1 MNDKFPPWN
10 AQRGYSHGKAYGSD
24 TLQKCQGLDNANDVS
39 PHCGE
44 ATTDGNYEEQSRDFS
59 RTSWP
64 QTSQHEGTDM
74 RGIQSVGH
82 ASSYTSSASNAF
94 SSDGQGIPSGIV
106 NYPYYRVSP
115 HPMRSNMGHITEHY
129 GEGTAKEMRKR
140 DHFINDSLAAAS
152 TNASNTLV
160 QETELEKNSSS
171 NWTSVI
177 KEALEMS
184 NGVGL
189 EQDVSCGTS
198 VVYEEAQSETR
209 GTELLKDHFDPVD
222 CQSQND
228 HENCKTEEMIGAQD
242 SSVIV
247 LFDGMKITPIK
258 SSQDLQQREVNSLND
273 GFSVNDKVHKKTS
286 CGTTEQC
293 SSLGFYNTTEIC
305 SLEQHAPTKQKSV
318 SGFTIRSCL
327 SDNLSTIRTNVEK
340 QSENLVELVSTVPS
354 TSLDITGN
362 REGTLSPAVSQLR
375 QISKEHAESYKNYR
389 RYVDSQTKLCED
401 YCSKGNNA
409 ILPRIFNVP
418 GKNLKPSMTQRP
430 IFQSNVPDN
439 ISQTGQHEWAGS
451 EMKLNFTITENQKP
465 VVAQNELVVMEEN
478 WSSNITEGTN
488 TDDGQNFP
496 LKLNVQN
503 EKSNTVRR
511 CAFTGTSAE
520 PSSVCSSTPVSQ
532 LENFVHNLYK
542 EILPTPTLKS
552 LQPFHI
558 RTDTT
563 KETATKCE
571 DSDLPPRQE
580 QSLNMASNAE
590 CTLTKQTRSTS
601 RTACFAVRSPQ
612 KDLVKNQVKPNK
624 WEKTGNGFSTQEA
637 STFQDSAAEPGDL
650 ASDKVPPTKAAGKDC
665 LTSPKPYKKQPQH
678 DSTPSFT
685 SENVSQ
691 NSQNALKKQKTPSK
705 RKALDGEA
713 LTCHTQKR
721 TCEIGNYSPIT
732 NLENVPSEG
741 LTKEV
746 NTTDVSQCTREKQKK
761 PENSCGSLKKSSHL
775 LEEQP
780 LGLYNVVKMPTA
792 KQECSPIALTEKEE
806 SNADLP
812 ETARSQIVS
821 QQEDCLPLISTSAA
835 QKSVKAKAHATKFTN
850 KTTKDVT
857 LEDDPLSCEPADSIL
872 TSENSDL
879 RPRNTSMK
887 FKKTKNSKI
896 KNKTAALG
904 CVHKCPALST
914 DKLSSFGLFEDVN
927 ATHEIQNSGSKSY
940 IRRCSDEDVSID
952 AKSKAD
958 DQNSLQEPVQ
968 QNAKADIIET
978 YGTPDACLSMDIVF
992 PRELDNTFQLV
1003 SDIKTEPMEVRNYL
1017 KKLRKRKTTSEN
1029 HSLVCKSTKNVKLE
1043 SDIYPQG
1050 CRDLPVTHFENVSDF
1065 LEKGTVSVKIEE
1077 TLEDGSPSL
1086 AKNDLKMVNL
1096 KSIKA
1101 HVLKRKRARRPL
1113 RKRKLM
1119 KLAKPLSEALNTE
1132 TITAKGLQKI
1142 SQNVVPGDLMKTDV
1156 NFVKTQM
1163 ESSVDSSRKSCCAR
1177 QSNSC
1182 SSIQT
1187 RSTVNLVLEDPCESP
1202 EQKQTIL
1209 SHPVTRETMDNHTSI
1224 SNCKSSSSDGHKSRR
1239 RQPKKQRRSARSR
1252 TNTAQTALI
1261 CKAEKTELESPEQ
1274 KQTIL
1279 SHPVATRETV
1289 DNHTSISNCKGSSS
1303 AGQKSQRR
1311 QPKKQRRSARSRT
1324 NAARTALVCKAEK
1337 TELEPVNVS
1346 KRSRSVSPVENNIPP
1361 LQISYLSASTASAEN
1376 ETAVVEPTNL
1386 MKQKISQ
1393 TCRKRTLSKIGLQ
1406 NYSPEQR
1413 VTSKMV
1419 NSLQALPVHAKKGG
1433 KMSKTQ
1439 LSNVNI
1445 SSLRYSRRL
1454 SRFTP
1459 GEVRSLQKPGNS
1471 AADDSIS
1478 SKCHSVLLCEV
1489 RRKSRRRK
1497 NRKHN
1502 KKKSVQ
1508 IRSNTNESLP
1518 KSSCDIMD
1526 NCLLTSTCEEKDQ
1539 KTNEDSSLDSLALCG
1554 HHLKVSE
1561 GKVIQVATRILP
1573 RTMKLKREK
1582 DQGMVADTKLLEN
1595 SSETLANNGEMS
1607 EEKFGQLSLM
1617 LKQPPSMIQCGES
1630 PGVKAELKNKR
1641 KMSKKKAEQVSK
1653 RMELSQEAKGLQ
1665 LDSSKD
1671 LGCFERPL
1679 KMGIANGEQQSANVF
1694 RAVSSKMLLSTAVEE
1709 AHFALST
1716 ALSSKSENKDIKGRE
1731 SKKKTRWH
1739 EKKKDASSTESNR
1752 GDAFELSL
1760 KSSANTIGFHPSKIG
1775 DAICDDNIKEEKYE
1789 KVVTDTSI
1797 RASDL
1802 EVLAR
1807 DVTVENAGLK
1817 AASEGTSPNFG
1828 DQNTGGFIQYFKDF
1842 IATLNIGTCAVD
1854 DAAEHKKAGSLPREL
1869 AKKFIICKYCGQ
1881 SFRHI
1886 SAYTVHQRIHTG
1898 EKPYRCKLCGKNF
1911 AHLSKLKS
1919 HRKNHTQPEALRCPC
1934 CSKTFS
1940 RKQNFVSH
1948 FKIHLQETKQKN
1960 GPDRDMKCK
1969 DSAPLTSPFRDDTSL
1984 LCEICDKNFTNKFM
1998 LKIHMHMHDGK
2009 SLSCTTCGKK
2019 FQEYSNL
2026 QVHEKTHWLVKPYA
2040 CSICGKVFKQLKAL
2054 KKHSQGHTG
2063 ETPFSCSHCG
2073 CAFHD
2078 LSALR
2083 VHQVFKQCAVNGK
2096 INGGNCDNEGFLVS
2110 QGIDSQVNTPVFFKC
2125 QICKL
2130 LCRKWC
2136 QYTLH
2141 LETHTKAPPYLCFT
2155 CGQSYAKDSD
2165 ISIHCK
2171 ICCQSSGEEVACRA
2185 SISEIFSGDTQKYTS
2200 SLNTSTL
2207 NPHSVKNCK
2216 TKNNSLSNESHSQ
2229 DSQASANLQWTE
2241 RLNPHEFIEAS
2252 LLPETNVA
2260 ELPIHL
2266 HSGSPSPTPEIT
2278 CVSLNDSQECIEIS
2292 PRLGKFECPRCGQQY
2307 EQYRTLHAHMQTHAH
2322 GYRYVCGP
2330 CGQSF
2335 ERWNRLWLHQRIHR
2349 RKRRFYSCSQCNLQF
2364 RFIGSYKGHM
2374 LDHAGQRP
2382 FACPVCPET
2391 FVHGEALH
2399 AHQCEFHQ
2407 FSKILQCDVCGKTFS
2422 NLRNLL
2428 KHSRLHNGVVSH
2440 QCLACKL
2447 SFTNSKILQ
2456 EHLKSHQNKL
2466 GLPLPDIPSQP
2477 LAFLHKCKKCEA
2489 CFSTGDLLYAH
2500 QICHFGGQL
2509 CPTHINKSTSSVFEG
2524 SSQPHTESPSHST
2537 TRPLLSTL
2545 NLDTIPNDERLYT
2558 YPHPDKLY
2566 VMPSLSRTR
2575 LPLINLDSDEE
2586 ENTQPASSDQ
2596 ASANISM
2603 SGSEGQR
2610 IPESTQDFSET
2621 NTTHL
2626 PQALESPESSLQSQS
2641 TECMPAPCTIT
2652 SNVENKVSHDSVTQT
2667 DNFVETSVFL
2677 EDPTTTANREQNE
2690 ELEESFECADC
2701 SYRANSLLGLH
2712 EHYFL
2717 HAFGN

>member
-10 AQRGYSHGKAYGSD
+10 AQRGYSHGEAYGSD
-24 TLQKCQGLDNANDVS
+24 TLRECQGLDNTNDVS

-44 ATTDGNYEEQSRDFS
+44 TTTDRSYEEQSRDFS

-64 QTSQHEGTDM
+64 QTPQHEGTDKM

-82 ASSYTSSASNAF
+82 ASSYTSCTSNAF
-94 SSDGQGIPSGIV
+94 SPDGQGIPSGIV

-115 HPMRSNMGHITEHY
+115 HPMRSNMRHITEDY
-129 GEGTAKEMRKR
+129 GERTTEEMRER
-140 DHFINDSLAAAS
+140 DSFINDNLAAAS
-152 TNASNTLV
+152 TNGSNTLV
-160 QETELEKNSSS
+160 QETDQELEKSSSS

-198 VVYEEAQSETR
+198 VVYAKAQSETR

-222 CQSQND
+222 CQSRND
-228 HENCKTEEMIGAQD
+228 HENCKTEEVIGAQD
-242 SSVIV
+242 SAVIAS
-247 LFDGMKITPIK
+247 FDGTKITPIK
-258 SSQDLQQREVNSLND
+258 SSQDLQQREANSLND
-273 GFSVNDKVHKKTS
+273 GFSVNDK
-286 CGTTEQC
+286 
-293 SSLGFYNTTEIC
+293 
-305 SLEQHAPTKQKSV
+305 
-318 SGFTIRSCL
+318 
-327 SDNLSTIRTNVEK
+327 
-340 QSENLVELVSTVPS
+340 
-354 TSLDITGN
+354 
-362 REGTLSPAVSQLR
+362 
-375 QISKEHAESYKNYR
+375 
-389 RYVDSQTKLCED
+389 
-401 YCSKGNNA
+401 
-409 ILPRIFNVP
+409 
-418 GKNLKPSMTQRP
+418 
-430 IFQSNVPDN
+430 
-439 ISQTGQHEWAGS
+439 
-451 EMKLNFTITENQKP
+451 
-465 VVAQNELVVMEEN
+465 
-478 WSSNITEGTN
+478 
-488 TDDGQNFP
+488 
-496 LKLNVQN
+496 
-503 EKSNTVRR
+503 
-511 CAFTGTSAE
+511 
-520 PSSVCSSTPVSQ
+520 

-580 QSLNMASNAE
+580 GSLNMSSNAE
-590 CTLTKQTRSTS
+590 CTLTKQTRSSS
-601 RTACFAVRSPQ
+601 RTACFAVQSRQ
-612 KDLVKNQVKPNK
+612 KVVKNQVKPNK

-650 ASDKVPPTKAAGKDC
+650 ASDKVPPTKAAAKEC
-665 LTSPKPYKKQPQH
+665 LTSPNPYKKQPQL
-678 DSTPSFT
+678 DYLKSTPSFT
-685 SENVSQ
+685 SENVHQ
-691 NSQNALKKQKTPSK
+691 NSQNALKTQKTPSK
-705 RKALDGEA
+705 RKALDGKA
-713 LTCHTQKR
+713 LTGQTQKR
-721 TCEIGNYSPIT
+721 TRKSRKIGDYSPIT

-746 NTTDVSQCTREKQKK
+746 NATDVLQCTREKQKK
-761 PENSCGSLKKSSHL
+761 PENSCSSPKKSSHL
-775 LEEQP
+775 PEEQF
-780 LGLYNVVKMPTA
+780 LGLYDVVKIPTA
-792 KQECSPIALTEKEE
+792 KQECNPIALTEKEE

-812 ETARSQIVS
+812 ETARNQIVS
-821 QQEDCLPLISTSAA
+821 QQEDCLPLVSASAA
-835 QKSVKAKAHATKFTN
+835 QKSVKAKAHATKVTN

-857 LEDDPLSCEPADSIL
+857 LKDDPLSCEPADPIS

-879 RPRNTSMK
+879 SLSTRNTTRK
-887 FKKTKNSKI
+887 FKRTKNSKI

-904 CVHKCPALST
+904 CVQKCPALST

-927 ATHEIQNSGSKSY
+927 TTHEIQNSGSKSY
-940 IRRCSDEDVSID
+940 IRRCSDEDVESVN

-978 YGTPDACLSMDIVF
+978 YGAPDACLSTEIVT
-992 PRELDNTFQLV
+992 PGELDNTFQLV

-1017 KKLRKRKTTSEN
+1017 KKLRQRKPTSKN
-1029 HSLVCKSTKNVKLE
+1029 HSLVCKSTPKNVKLE

-1050 CRDLPVTHFENVSDF
+1050 CRDLPVTHFEKVSDF
-1065 LEKGTVSVKIEE
+1065 LEKGKVSIKIEE
-1077 TLEDGSPSL
+1077 TPEDGSPSL

-1101 HVLKRKRARRPL
+1101 RVLKRKRARRPL
-1113 RKRKLM
+1113 KKRKLM

-1132 TITAKGLQKI
+1132 NITAKGLEKI
-1142 SQNVVPGDLMKTDV
+1142 SQNVVSGDLMKTDV
-1156 NFVKTQM
+1156 NFEKTQTA
-1163 ESSVDSSRKSCCAR
+1163 SSADSSRKSCCTR
-1177 QSNSC
+1177 RSNSC
-1182 SSIQT
+1182 SSVQT
-1187 RSTVNLVLEDPCESP
+1187 RSTVNLVLEDSCESP

-1209 SHPVTRETMDNHTSI
+1209 SHPV
-1224 SNCKSSSSDGHKSRR
+1224 
-1239 RQPKKQRRSARSR
+1239 
-1252 TNTAQTALI
+1252 
-1261 CKAEKTELESPEQ
+1261 
-1274 KQTIL
+1274 
-1279 SHPVATRETV
+1279 ETV
-1289 DNHTSISNCKGSSS
+1289 DNHTSISNCKSSNS
-1303 AGQKSQRR
+1303 AGQKSRR
-1311 QPKKQRRSARSRT
+1311 RRPKKQRRSARSRT
-1324 NAARTALVCKAEK
+1324 KAAQTALICKAAK

-1346 KRSRSVSPVENNIPP
+1346 KRSRSVSPMENNIPP
-1361 LQISYLSASTASAEN
+1361 LQISYLSTSTASAEN
-1376 ETAVVEPTNL
+1376 EITVTEPTNL
-1386 MKQKISQ
+1386 MKLKISR
-1393 TCRKRTLSKIGLQ
+1393 TRRKRTLSKIGLQ
-1406 NYSPEQR
+1406 NDTPEQR
-1413 VTSKMV
+1413 ITSKMV
-1419 NSLQALPVHAKKGG
+1419 DSLQALPARPQKGG
-1433 KMSKTQ
+1433 KKSKKQ
-1439 LSNVNI
+1439 LPNFNI

-1454 SRFTP
+1454 SRFTQ
-1459 GEVRSLQKPGNS
+1459 GKVRSLQKPDNS

-1478 SKCHSVLLCEV
+1478 SKCHSVLSCEV
-1489 RRKSRRRK
+1489 RSKSRRRK

-1508 IRSNTNESLP
+1508 LGSNTNESLP
-1518 KSSCDIMD
+1518 KSSCDITD
-1526 NCLLTSTCEEKDQ
+1526 NCLLTLTSEEKDQ
-1539 KTNEDSSLDSLALCG
+1539 KTNEDSSLDSLTLRG
-1554 HHLKVSE
+1554 HHLKVSK

-1573 RTMKLKREK
+1573 RTRKLKREK

-1595 SSETLANNGEMS
+1595 SSETLASNGEMS
-1607 EEKFGQLSLM
+1607 EEKFGQLSLV
-1617 LKQPPSMIQCGES
+1617 LKQPHSMIQCGES
-1630 PGVKAELKNKR
+1630 PSVKAELKNKR
-1641 KMSKKKAEQVSK
+1641 KMSKKKTEQVSK
-1653 RMELSQEAKGLQ
+1653 RMELSQQAKGLQ

-1679 KMGIANGEQQSANVF
+1679 KMGIAKGEPTSRDVEICSAKV
-1694 RAVSSKMLLSTAVEE
+1694 ACADSSKMLLSTAVEE
-1709 AHFALST
+1709 VHFALST
-1716 ALSSKSENKDIKGRE
+1716 ALSSKSKNTDIKGRE
-1731 SKKKTRWH
+1731 CKKKTKWH
-1739 EKKKDASSTESNR
+1739 EKKKDTPSNESN
-1752 GDAFELSL
+1752 GDDSFELSL
-1760 KSSANTIGFHPSKIG
+1760 QSSANSTPSEIG
-1775 DAICDDNIKEEKYE
+1775 DAFCDKKIKEKKSEKL
-1789 KVVTDTSI
+1789 VTDTSI

-1817 AASEGTSPNFG
+1817 VASEGISPNFG
-1828 DQNTGGFIQYFKDF
+1828 GQNAGGFIQYFEDF
-1842 IATLNIGTCAVD
+1842 IATLNIDTCAVD
-1854 DAAEHKKAGSLPREL
+1854 DAAEHKKVGSLPREL

-1886 SAYTVHQRIHTG
+1886 SAYTVHRRIHTG

-1919 HRKNHTQPEALRCPC
+1919 HRKIHTQPEALHCPC

-1940 RKQNFVSH
+1940 RKQDFVSH

-1960 GPDRDMKCK
+1960 GPDRDIKCK
-1969 DSAPLTSPFRDDTSL
+1969 DSAPSPFRDDTSL
-1984 LCEICDKNFTNKFM
+1984 LCEICDKNFTNKSM

-2009 SLSCTTCGKK
+2009 SLSCTTCGKE
-2019 FQEYSNL
+2019 FQEYSHL

-2040 CSICGKVFKQLKAL
+2040 CSFCGKVFKQLKAL

-2073 CAFHD
+2073 RAFHD

-2083 VHQVFKQCAVNGK
+2083 VHQLSKQCA
-2096 INGGNCDNEGFLVS
+2096 INGHNCDIEGFLVS
-2110 QGIDSQVNTPVFFKC
+2110 QGIDGQVNTPVFFKC
-2125 QICKL
+2125 QICKV
-2130 LCRKWC
+2130 LCQKWC
-2136 QYTLH
+2136 QYSLH

-2165 ISIHCK
+2165 ISVHCK
-2171 ICCQSSGEEVACRA
+2171 VCCQSSGEEVACRA
-2185 SISEIFSGDTQKYTS
+2185 SLSEIFTSDTQKYTS

-2207 NPHSVKNCK
+2207 NPHSVQNCK

-2229 DSQASANLQWTE
+2229 KDSQASANQQWTE
-2241 RLNPHEFIEAS
+2241 HLNPHEVMEAS

-2278 CVSLNDSQECIEIS
+2278 CVSLNDSLECIEIS
-2292 PRLGKFECPRCGQQY
+2292 PSHGKFECPRCGQQY

-2330 CGQSF
+2330 CGQPF

-2349 RKRRFYSCSQCNLQF
+2349 MKRRCYSCSQCNLQF
-2364 RFIGSYKGHM
+2364 RFIGSYKRHM

-2407 FSKILQCDVCGKTFS
+2407 LSKILQCDVCGKTFS

-2428 KHSRLHNGVVSH
+2428 KHSRLHNGAVSH

-2447 SFTNSKILQ
+2447 SFTNNKILQ
-2456 EHLKSHQNKL
+2456 EHLKTHQNKL
-2466 GLPLPDIPSQP
+2466 GLPLPDIPSEP
-2477 LAFLHKCKKCEA
+2477 LAFLHKCKKCKA

-2500 QICHFGGQL
+2500 QICHVGGQL
-2509 CPTHINKSTSSVFEG
+2509 CPTRVSKSTSSVFEG
-2524 SSQPHTESPSHST
+2524 RSQPHTESPSPST

-2545 NLDTIPNDERLYT
+2545 NLDAIPNDERLYT

-2586 ENTQPASSDQ
+2586 ENTQPASDQ

-2603 SGSEGQR
+2603 PGSEGHR
-2610 IPESTQDFSET
+2610 IPESAQDFSET

-2626 PQALESPESSLQSQS
+2626 PQALESPESTLQSQS
-2641 TECMPAPCTIT
+2641 TECMPAPCRII
-2652 SNVENKVSHDSVTQT
+2652 SNVEDKASHDSVTRT
-2667 DNFVETSVFL
+2667 DRFVETSVFL

-2701 SYRANSLLGLH
+2701 SYSANSLLGLH